1 MKFTSHFYAMVDP
14 LAGHDPVELAGLML
28 DAGAR
33 VLQLRLKD
41 VCARDFLA
49 AARAVA
55 ALCRKADAIALVNDR
70 VDIAMLS
77 GAAGVHLGQTDLPL
91 KAARKLM
98 GPGAIIGISTAGVE
112 QAAAA
117 EAGGAD
123 YIGFGPMYPGG
134 AKQNSLA
141 RAWRCCVRCAPSS
154 AFRSWQSVASPRSG
168 FRKSL
173 PPAPTPPR
181 LSPTSSMPATSP
193 PRSEVSWPCTPRL
206 EHPNIR
212 ACRKTQI
219 PFALGLF

>member
-14 LAGHDPVELAGLML
+14 LAGHDPVELAALML

-41 VCARDFLA
+41 ACARDFLA

-55 ALCRKADAIALVNDR
+55 ALCRKVDAIALINDR

-91 KAARKLM
+91 KAARKLL

-134 AKQNSLA
+134 AKQNSFGKGVAMLREVRAVVGIPIVAIGGITEERIPEILA
-141 RAWRCCVRCAPSS
+141 AGADAAAIITDVVYARDVAAKVRSILALHS
-154 AFRSWQSVASPRSG
+154 AA
-168 FRKSL
+168 
-173 PPAPTPPR
+173 
-181 LSPTSSMPATSP
+181 
-193 PRSEVSWPCTPRL
+193 
-206 EHPNIR
+206 
-212 ACRKTQI
+212 
-219 PFALGLF
+219 